1 MSVVGRYRVAGN
13 LEVNIPGARLASLR
27 TGEKKKFRSDNQEQD
42 DIDSAGEI
50 ER

>member
-1 MSVVGRYRVAGN
+1 MSVFGCYRVTGN
-13 LEVNIPGARLASLR
+13 LEVNIPGAGLANLG